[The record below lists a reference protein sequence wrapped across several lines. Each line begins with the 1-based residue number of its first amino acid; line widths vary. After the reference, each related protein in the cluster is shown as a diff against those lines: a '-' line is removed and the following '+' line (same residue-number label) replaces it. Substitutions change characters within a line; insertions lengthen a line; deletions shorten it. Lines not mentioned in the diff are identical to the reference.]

1 MLRSSLTNYSDAYI
15 LANGDISVNNNAGAA
30 AVANNRNKKVL
41 FKNNAPFTNYISKI
55 NKTRIDNA
63 GNIDIVM
70 LMYNLTEYS
79 DNYSKTP
86 GSL

>member
-30 AVANNRNKKVL
+30 AVANNKKAL
-41 FKNNAPFTNYISKI
+41 FKNNALLTNYISKI
-55 NKTRIDNA
+55 NKTQIDNA

-70 LMYNLTEYS
+70 LKYNLTEYS
-79 DNYSKTP
+79 DNYSKTS